1 MTMILRHQNLMLALR
16 AEMGWPS
23 FKPVNDCLA
32 FTSGKVMT
40 MEVGMEIARIATM
53 LGKDLIYSGWASTTA
68 IKPTSFSL
76 AYREMLSVDVVDKL
90 VPYAANDTAPV
101 TLVSI
106 RGDEVFAIDRR
117 GSLVRLSG
125 KPTNIRKGRELAM
138 KRIKAT
144 AAAMNDTLLPTNRF
158 VPIGQD
164 WIAPDTMPVETVVRF
179 G

>member
-1 MTMILRHQNLMLALR
+1 MTMMLRHQNMMLALR

-23 FKPVNDCLA
+23 FKPSNDCLA

-53 LGKDLIYSGWASTTA
+53 LNKDVIYSGWASTTTTR
-68 IKPTSFSL
+68 PTGFSL
-76 AYREMLSVDVVDKL
+76 AYREMLSVDVVDEL
-90 VPYAANDTAPV
+90 VPYAANDTAPL

-117 GSLVRLSG
+117 GSLIRMSG
-125 KPTNIRKGRELAM
+125 KPKNIRKGRELAM
-138 KRIKAT
+138 KRIKKT
-144 AAAMNDTLLPTNRF
+144 AAAMDDTLLPTNRS
-158 VPIGQD
+158 VPTGQD
-164 WIAPDTMPVETVVRF
+164 WIEPDAVPVQTIVRF